1 VECALIPAETE
12 LSIAKSD
19 VYRGIS
25 EEAPSTARESM
36 SCRNRPDVDVD
47 QGSDTWAR
55 IEMGTITYPIRSST
69 TVNCTAL
76 GRRGSALPVKH
87 DYELIME
94 GLLHM
99 QQVPCQKPQ

>member
-47 QGSDTWAR
+47 VDVDVDQGS
-55 IEMGTITYPIRSST
+55 E
-69 TVNCTAL
+69 
-76 GRRGSALPVKH
+76 
-87 DYELIME
+87 
-94 GLLHM
+94 
-99 QQVPCQKPQ
+99 